1 MVNML
6 THIGLWPRAIK
17 LNPLWKTEL
26 SKSAWI
32 KPWWT
37 CYSSSILMVLI
48 KCLLHLIKQ
57 ICFLKLFSENFCFT
71 DSDSSLPDVHTLTC
85 YYKQSAWHLCEPKV
99 FMNSPANL
107 SQLTVCG
114 LGRALHTEVF
124 ELWRVP
130 SSQAGC
136 FHFYHGTSVDSLA
149 IAVRVN
155 FNFTAWFPLP
165 ISCTS
170 AESNFI
176 FRTTTQYH
184 RPLTPEISPNLAY
197 KSLNIKLV
205 NITLLDETRL

>member
-17 LNPLWKTEL
+17 LTPFWKTEL

-37 CYSSSILMVLI
+37 CYSSFILMVLI

-57 ICFLKLFSENFCFT
+57 ICLLKLFSENFCFT

-107 SQLTVCG
+107 SRLTVCG
-114 LGRALHTEVF
+114 LGRALHIEVF

-136 FHFYHGTSVDSLA
+136 FHFYHGTSVYSLA
-149 IAVRVN
+149 IAVKVN
-155 FNFTAWFPLP
+155 FKF
-165 ISCTS
+165 
-170 AESNFI
+170 
-176 FRTTTQYH
+176 
-184 RPLTPEISPNLAY
+184 
-197 KSLNIKLV
+197 
-205 NITLLDETRL
+205 